1 MKVGNFPNECLT
13 ESFWGIGT
21 VDSSRGTSRCACRK
35 ERPMDISQVKK
46 VVVAGGG
53 VLGSQIAFQAA
64 YRGYETTIWLRSEAS
79 IERARPKIER
89 LVQLDMV
96 AHGLKVR
103 PEVEDDGH
111 ADRDE
116 EQHGFEP

>member
-21 VDSSRGTSRCACRK
+21 VDKSRGTSRHACRK

-53 VLGSQIAFQAA
+53 VWVSQDCIPGPLIG
-64 YRGYETTIWLRSEAS
+64 GYETTIWLRSEAS
-79 IERARPKIER
+79 IERARAK
-89 LVQLDMV
+89 D
-96 AHGLKVR
+96 
-103 PEVEDDGH
+103 
-111 ADRDE
+111 
-116 EQHGFEP
+116 